1 MRNYLYIGFSFAA
14 LVLAG
19 WLYYIHTAHVRP
31 APKDLTL
38 VFPKPLLEKATK
50 AQLAVLRGEATTA
63 SKASDDADAAPPA
76 APAAA
81 PGQPAP
87 LADPAGLQVTL
98 VADQQCSLKGQAA
111 NASAQPVVYARP
123 AGTLFSNGEGDVV
136 LLKDV
141 SVEVPAKGKAPLSL
155 PVAQTTVGEHPL
167 TGRFTPRVGAV
178 SETLRALV
186 DLLAHKQNV
195 SPSVAQTAVLIVN
208 DDAPLDMIASFPRLE
223 PPALVSAADQPFSVS
238 PGDLIAALRL
248 IQEAGLDP
256 ARSALMS
263 EPQLKVMTLLNP
275 DSHPAAME
283 FYGLSEQTEWSYW
296 KKQLLDG
303 DPALRHYAFYGIARY
318 YPAVALDMLPRWVR
332 DPGVYRSYR
341 LSAAWALALVDDA
354 RAQQTLVGLRQE
366 FQADAG
372 LRQTLDR
379 ALQHWSAD
387 NSHPDGHGGKTA
399 GNQGNPARPGN
410 AS

>member
-1 MRNYLYIGFSFAA
+1 MRNYLYIGLGFAA
-14 LVLAG
+14 LLLAG
-19 WLYYIHTAHVRP
+19 WLYYIHPSHVHP
-31 APKDLTL
+31 APKNLTL

-50 AQLAVLRGEATTA
+50 AQLAVLRGEATSA
-63 SKASDDADAAPPA
+63 SKASDAAAAPPA

-81 PGQPAP
+81 EGQPAL

-98 VADQQCSLKGQAA
+98 TTDQQNSLRGQAS
-111 NASAQPVVYARP
+111 NVSAQPVVYARP

-141 SVEVPAKGKAPLSL
+141 SVEVPPKGKVPLSL
-155 PVAQTTVGEHPL
+155 PVAQTTVGTRMLE
-167 TGRFTPRVGAV
+167 GRFTPRAGAV
-178 SETLRALV
+178 SDALRPLV
-186 DLLAHKQNV
+186 ELLAHKQNV
-195 SPSVAQTAVLIVN
+195 SPAVAQTAVLIVN
-208 DDAPLDMIASFPRLE
+208 DDAPLDMIASFPRLQ
-223 PPALVSAADQPFSVS
+223 PPALVNTADERPFSVS
-238 PGDLIAALRL
+238 PADLIASLRL

-256 ARSALMS
+256 AKSALMS
-263 EPQLKVMTLLNP
+263 EPQLKVMTLLDP
-275 DSHPAAME
+275 ESHAAAME
-283 FYGLSEQTEWSYW
+283 FYGLSDQTEWSYW

-354 RAQQTLVGLRQE
+354 RAPQTLQGLRQE

-379 ALQHWSAD
+379 ALQHWGAD
-387 NSHPDGHGGKTA
+387 NSHPDGHAGKTA
-399 GNQGNPARPGN
+399 GTEGDPARPGH